1 MIRDHNF
8 LKTVTGS
15 KDHEA
20 YVDELTVIAPQ
31 KLEMLKKRIEHK
43 FQEVFLSYFQRK
55 ISTLMSLT
63 NWLERQEF

>member
-1 MIRDHNF
+1 MCLLTALFMIRDHNF

-31 KLEMLKKRIEHK
+31 KLEMLKKRIGHK
-43 FQEVFLSYFQRK
+43 FQVFCH
-55 ISTLMSLT
+55 ISSVKLAP
-63 NWLERQEF
+63 